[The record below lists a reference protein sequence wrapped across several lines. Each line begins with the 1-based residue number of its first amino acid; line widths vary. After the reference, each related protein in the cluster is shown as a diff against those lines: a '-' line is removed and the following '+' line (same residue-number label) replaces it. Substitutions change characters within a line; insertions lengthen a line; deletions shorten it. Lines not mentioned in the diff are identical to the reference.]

1 MSKSHKHI
9 VEQAAQY
16 GNVADSLDYE
26 LRGSRGKTWAGRWI
40 KAHRERVIRACQ
52 QSILG
57 GTLRPGK
64 YRNLKV
70 CERNKTRQAQSITL
84 LRSIPIHAIMRVVEE
99 RITPTFVA
107 DTAASIKGRGG
118 TYLLRRIL
126 RALHSDPDGMRYVW
140 KDDITKFYQSI
151 DQDLMMQVIRS
162 RFRDR
167 RLVRILERWVR
178 MLPDGVSIGM
188 RPSQGLANL
197 LLSIYFDHIIKDQ
210 MGMRHMQRYCDDKTM
225 ESGDEYTLT
234 HAIRTERRLM
244 TDARLEIKPNAQM
257 WDWQKRP
264 VDYLGYVIFYSGKVR
279 IRKHIKQRCPEC
291 NGAGLLQ
298 SEDVVE
304 VSIPAGVASG
314 MQLTKQGAGDDAPGG
329 GVPGDLYIE
338 IEEIADANLKRV
350 GDDLVYNLM
359 IDFST
364 AALGGKVEVPTV
376 DGHVLVTIDPGT
388 QPGSVLRLRGKG
400 IPHLRAR
407 GNGDL
412 LVNVMVY
419 VPQSLNSDERA
430 AIEQLAKGPHVRPS
444 EAVKKTLFQR
454 LRHLF
459 DK

>member
-1 MSKSHKHI
+1 MAKRDYYEVLGVDRNVSAADLKKAYHKAALQYHPDRQQGKSDAEKK
-9 VEQAAQY
+9 EAEEKFKEAAE
-16 GNVADSLDYE
+16 AYE
-26 LRGSRGKTWAGRWI
+26 VL
-40 KAHRERVIRACQ
+40 
-52 QSILG
+52 
-57 GTLRPGK
+57 
-64 YRNLKV
+64 
-70 CERNKTRQAQSITL
+70 
-84 LRSIPIHAIMRVVEE
+84 
-99 RITPTFVA
+99 
-107 DTAASIKGRGG
+107 
-118 TYLLRRIL
+118 
-126 RALHSDPDGMRYVW
+126 SDPDKRARY
-140 KDDITKFYQSI
+140 DQYGHAAFEGGGGYQSA
-151 DQDLMMQVIRS
+151 DMSDLLRHFAEMFGGGGGFGFGFDDLFGGGS
-162 RFRDR
+162 RRGGASRTR
-167 RLVRILERWVR
+167 RGKDLLIHLNLTLAEVAHGVDKKLKIPHKVSCHACRGTGAKDGTALETCPTCHGKGVEVR
-178 MLPDGVSIGM
+178 MQRTPLGIM
-188 RPSQGLANL
+188 QSQQVCHTCG
-197 LLSIYFDHIIKDQ
+197 
-210 MGMRHMQRYCDDKTM
+210 G
-225 ESGDEYTLT
+225 SG
-234 HAIRTERRLM
+234 
-244 TDARLEIKPNAQM
+244 
-257 WDWQKRP
+257 
-264 VDYLGYVIFYSGKVR
+264 
-279 IRKHIKQRCPEC
+279 KHIKQRCPEC

-338 IEEIADANLKRV
+338 IEEIADPNLKRV

>member
-225 ESGDEYTLT
+225 EGGDEYTLT

-244 TDARLEIKPNAQM
+244 ADARLEIKPNAQM

-264 VDYLGYVIFYSGKVR
+264 VDYLGYVIFHSGKVR
-279 IRKHIKQRCPEC
+279 IRKHIKQRFARRWRTVRSRRRRRELIGSFYGICKHAHARHLYRKLT
-291 NGAGLLQ
+291 GIDMTTF
-298 SEDVVE
+298 SELGFIYQHDGKKEFAAEQIKLARLSNRRVTVKDFETGISTKEGPDRYVV
-304 VSIPAGVASG
+304 
-314 MQLTKQGAGDDAPGG
+314 L
-329 GVPGDLYIE
+329 IE
-338 IEEIADANLKRV
+338 NEGRDYKFFTNSKK
-350 GDDLVYNLM
+350 M
-359 IDFST
+359 K
-364 AALGGKVEVPTV
+364 AALDFALERNALPFECVIEDLGGNQGYMFK
-376 DGHVLVTIDPGT
+376 
-388 QPGSVLRLRGKG
+388 
-400 IPHLRAR
+400 
-407 GNGDL
+407 
-412 LVNVMVY
+412 
-419 VPQSLNSDERA
+419 
-430 AIEQLAKGPHVRPS
+430 
-444 EAVKKTLFQR
+444 
-454 LRHLF
+454 
-459 DK
+459 

>member
-1 MSKSHKHI
+1 M
-9 VEQAAQY
+9 
-16 GNVADSLDYE
+16 
-26 LRGSRGKTWAGRWI
+26 
-40 KAHRERVIRACQ
+40 
-52 QSILG
+52 
-57 GTLRPGK
+57 
-64 YRNLKV
+64 RNTCR

-126 RALHSDPDGMRYVW
+126 RALHADPDGMRYVW

-210 MGMRHMQRYCDDKTM
+210 MGMKHMQRYCDDKTM

-244 TDARLEIKPNAQM
+244 ADARLEIKPNAQM

-279 IRKHIKQRCPEC
+279 IRKHIKQRF
-291 NGAGLLQ
+291 A
-298 SEDVVE
+298 
-304 VSIPAGVASG
+304 
-314 MQLTKQGAGDDAPGG
+314 
-329 GVPGDLYIE
+329 
-338 IEEIADANLKRV
+338 RRWH
-350 GDDLVYNLM
+350 
-359 IDFST
+359 
-364 AALGGKVEVPTV
+364 TV
-376 DGHVLVTIDPGT
+376 RSRRRRRELI
-388 QPGSVLRLRGKG
+388 GSFYG
-400 IPHLRAR
+400 ICKHAH
-407 GNGDL
+407 
-412 LVNVMVY
+412 
-419 VPQSLNSDERA
+419 A
-430 AIEQLAKGPHVRPS
+430 
-444 EAVKKTLFQR
+444 
-454 LRHLF
+454 RHLF
-459 DK
+459 TKITGLNMTTFAELGFVYQHDGKKEFAAEQIKLARLSNKCVTVKDFETGISTKEGPDRYVVLIEHEGRDYKFFTNSKKMKAALDFARERNALPFDCVIEDLGGNQGYMFK